1 MKVQIDKE
9 LFDKVVSNLAW
20 NCSICPKQLGLKDI
34 CGEKVG
40 CDECWKRAFEPE
52 IVETEQ

>member
-9 LFDKVVSNLAW
+9 LFDKVVLELAW
-20 NCSICPKQLGLKDI
+20 TRVCPKELGLKDI
-34 CGEKVG
+34 CEEHLG

-52 IVETEQ
+52 IIETEQ